1 MKNLKKNKIVVICFG
16 FKKKSLRSQPWF
28 SVNKICKT
36 LAAQNNDIFLITE
49 GKKNFLH
56 NFKIINLQKIFN
68 FNSPSS
74 ELRKAIS
81 FIRPKKIIVI
91 VGSQSFLTPGRFSE
105 FKNLSF
111 LIGNNRFNFKEIS
124 RISFLDF
131 FREFKLL
138 KIPVLSSLIPGFLIA
153 MGFKLTGSSNI
164 IYLSKE
170 AQFRYHKIGLP
181 RGKVF
186 IPYNKIKCK
195 KNKFK
200 INNIKKIFLTYF
212 GPAIS
217 SRGLDIVFNV
227 FEELVKKKKNLYL
240 NLLIR
245 CKNEPTLKTN
255 MIDLKNKVKN
265 SKFSKNIIL
274 DTKYYS
280 ATSLQ
285 KKIKESS
292 INILPFKITIS
303 DTPLVINDATKTK
316 IPLFILDTA
325 GVSEM
330 TTNTNTF
337 ICKDEKDLIYKIKKF
352 LNIK

>member
-1 MKNLKKNKIVVICFG
+1 MAKKNKIVVICFG
-16 FKKKSLRSQPWF
+16 FEKKTLRSQPWY
-28 SVNKICKT
+28 SVNKICDSY
-36 LAAQNNDIFLITE
+36 NS
-49 GKKNFLH
+49 KKNELFIISDGKEKFVNH
-56 NFKIINLQKIFN
+56 HKIINLKKIFK
-68 FNSPSS
+68 FNSPTN
-74 ELRKAIS
+74 ELRKVIS
-81 FIRPKKIIVI
+81 FIKPKKIIVI

-186 IPYNKIKCK
+186 IPFNKIKCK

-227 FEELVKKKKNLYL
+227 FEELAKKKKNLYL

-245 CKNEPTLKTN
+245 FKNEPTLNVN

-325 GVSEM
+325 GVSEHAI
-330 TTNTNTF
+330 NTNTY
-337 ICKDEKDLIYKIKKF
+337 ICDNEEDIIHNMKRF
-352 LNIK
+352 LYLK